1 MDGRV
6 LSEGVNGAPDPSEVP
21 VTTRQY
27 IAATE
32 WTGGR
37 YRVMPQKSSVDGTDY
52 VDFTEVTRN

>member
-1 MDGRV
+1 MDGRA
-6 LSEGVNGAPDPSEVP
+6 LSEAVHGDPDPSEVP

-27 IAATE
+27 IAETA

-37 YRVMPQKSSVDGTDY
+37 YRVMLQKSSVDDTDY